1 MALIQPLSWEPPY
14 ALGVAL
20 KIQKKK
26 NEGRTPYLGVAD
38 QIRSLSTLR
47 FKRRYFYTIW
57 HVFMNE
63 VL

>member
-38 QIRSLSTLR
+38 QILSLRNLQFR
-47 FKRRYFYTIW
+47 PRDFYTIW
-57 HVFMNE
+57 PVFMNE